1 MSGAPAKVEVLTQE
15 EYEALAE
22 KEMDKTFQV
31 LASRAR
37 PYPVPKSVGRKNVE
51 RAFHTAF
58 ELIGGVPRFALW
70 ADQNSTEFYK
80 LYSRMLP
87 QEMNAN
93 LDATLQMI
101 LPRTSLDD

>member
-1 MSGAPAKVEVLTQE
+1 MANAPAKVEVLTQA

-22 KEMDKTFQV
+22 QEMDNTFQA
-31 LASRAR
+31 LAQRTR
-37 PYPVPKSVGRKNVE
+37 PYPVPRSVGRKNVE

-70 ADQNSTEFYK
+70 ADQQPTEFYK

-93 LDATLQMI
+93 VDATLKMV
-101 LPRTSLDD
+101 LPRTALDE